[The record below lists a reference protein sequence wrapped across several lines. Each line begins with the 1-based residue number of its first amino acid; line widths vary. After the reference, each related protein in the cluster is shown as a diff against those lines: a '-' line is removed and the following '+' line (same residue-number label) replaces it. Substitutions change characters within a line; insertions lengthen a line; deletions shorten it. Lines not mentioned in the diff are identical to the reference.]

1 MESYKM
7 KKLNSND
14 FHEIKQSQ
22 YNKHDININL
32 WDLVGSTFYVDK
44 NINENDSR
52 RDYNHTTINSK
63 NKSISSK
70 NISKDIK
77 AMKIKNKSNHSSYVK
92 YNNIIDKKNI
102 KNEKSKSVANN
113 KKIKLKNN
121 SFFVN
126 KYEKNSFENNLKEE
140 YKKRARKR
148 FNYSVDYSRNETP
161 NMALLFSNNND
172 LYNKNQRVNSSL
184 LIDTFN
190 NKTDNKKNII
200 NDNIS
205 SLKNNKNKF
214 SIKYKNSNK
223 KEKSN
228 FTENNINNN
237 NNFNIR
243 NVKNIN
249 QSLYNNLIKKRKE
262 LKLNS
267 DNVSSNQNRKKS
279 TVTKRSIENAE
290 KYTNYLY
297 KKKIFSHDY
306 ELQNKLKKEKE
317 EKEAQKELAQC
328 TFKPRL
334 YTNKYNNRIQS
345 QKKDHKNKS
354 VYEKNSQWSNNLKK
368 KNENELN
375 KKLNKEKEGCTFNPQ
390 LTTLPKYK
398 NKKNSVSSREI
409 IGEENYYN
417 KMKKAR
423 QIKEEKKKGNDLV
436 EKYDERKKKKETL
449 PRSVVTFGNFNLEQN
464 EISNENMNNNI
475 INFNNNNLKLDK
487 FSFKNNIS
495 DINIDG
501 NIINND
507 ISERSM
513 NNYNN
518 NLNLN
523 NNYFAFSNSISNK
536 QTSMGNLD
544 IPNKINNDIN
554 INTNQLINDRIVL
567 NKKSESSKN
576 KINQAIYYDINKG
589 SSEKKSNN
597 IIKDK
602 MNNINSNNK
611 YQRENNYDFDNNYLD
626 EKFLNKNKYNAI
638 NNINFLN
645 PTIHYEE
652 KEKEQEKENTNNS
665 TGTVTKASSI
675 ISLQKKS
682 THSLPDRP
690 GHIENLLNFNL
701 NEYKIEK
708 TKDTNNAINNKNIND
723 NLQDEDFI
731 RQKKMLMN
739 ELHNWSNYDEDS
751 NIE

>member
-200 NDNIS
+200 NDKIS

-317 EKEAQKELAQC
+317 EKEAQKELVQC

-368 KNENELN
+368 KKENELK

-495 DINIDG
+495 DININE

-554 INTNQLINDRIVL
+554 INTNQLINDRIIL

-751 NIE
+751 NFE

>member
-200 NDNIS
+200 NDKIS

-317 EKEAQKELAQC
+317 EKETQKELAQC

-368 KNENELN
+368 KKENELK

-495 DINIDG
+495 DININE

-554 INTNQLINDRIVL
+554 INTNQLINDRIIL

-751 NIE
+751 NFE

>member
-279 TVTKRSIENAE
+279 TETKRSIENAE

-317 EKEAQKELAQC
+317 EKEVQKELAQC

-368 KNENELN
+368 KKENELK

-495 DINIDG
+495 DININE

-554 INTNQLINDRIVL
+554 INTNQLINDRIIL

-602 MNNINSNNK
+602 MNNINSNIK

-645 PTIHYEE
+645 PTIYYEE

-751 NIE
+751 NFV